1 MELADMKSLWD
12 VYEKKLEQA
21 VKLNQQFINLIEA
34 EKVKSGLAPL
44 FWRRMAEGVFQAGYM
59 GFLLVFLSKHFSQP
73 PYAVSAILL
82 IGFFA
87 TALLNGVRQMI
98 VITRMDYSSNIV
110 TIQSGLAMLQ
120 AHNLQ
125 YARQVILYIPVFLAF
140 PTVIFRAM
148 NDWHVA
154 AFAHIDM
161 LAMTGGS
168 WWTAQVAAMLCLLP
182 VGMWYYSKLS
192 YKNIHKPWVRSFIE
206 RSSGRRVRK
215 AVEFMQE
222 LHALQF
228 GVI

>member
-1 MELADMKSLWD
+1 MELVDMRALWG

-21 VKLNQQFINLIEA
+21 VKLNQQFIHLIEA

-44 FWRRMAEGVFQAGYM
+44 FWRRIAEGILQIGWM
-59 GFLLVFLSKHFSQP
+59 GILLVFLSRHLFEP
-73 PYAVSAILL
+73 PYAVSAVLL
-82 IGFFA
+82 IAFFA
-87 TALLNGVRQMI
+87 TALLNGIRQMV
-98 VITRMDYSSNIV
+98 VIRRMDYSNNIV

-140 PTVIFRAM
+140 PTVLFRAM

-161 LAMTGGS
+161 LAMTGGA

-182 VGMWYYSKLS
+182 VGLWYYSKLS
-192 YKNIHKPWVRSFIE
+192 YKNIHKPWVRRFIE

-222 LHALQF
+222 LDALSR
-228 GVI
+228 

>member
-1 MELADMKSLWD
+1 MEPVDMKSLWG
-12 VYEKKLEQA
+12 VYEKKLEKTL
-21 VKLNQQFINLIEA
+21 KLNQQFIHLIEA
-34 EKVKSGLAPL
+34 EKVRSGLAPL
-44 FWRRMAEGVFQAGYM
+44 FWRRIVEGVLQAGYL
-59 GFLLVFLSKHFSQP
+59 GFLLVFLSRHFSES

-82 IGFFA
+82 IVFIG
-87 TALLNGVRQMI
+87 TALVNGVRQMI
-98 VITRMDYSSNIV
+98 VIRRMDYSSNIV

-125 YARQVILYIPVFLAF
+125 YARQVILFVPVFLAF

-168 WWTAQVAAMLCLLP
+168 WWTAQIAAMLCLLP

-192 YKNIHKPWVRSFIE
+192 YKNIHKPWVRNFIE

-215 AVEFMQE
+215 ALEFMQE

-228 GVI
+228 EEI

>member
-110 TIQSGLAMLQ
+110 TIQWELVDGASCRDA
-120 AHNLQ
+120 
-125 YARQVILYIPVFLAF
+125 
-140 PTVIFRAM
+140 
-148 NDWHVA
+148 
-154 AFAHIDM
+154 
-161 LAMTGGS
+161 
-168 WWTAQVAAMLCLLP
+168 
-182 VGMWYYSKLS
+182 LS
-192 YKNIHKPWVRSFIE
+192 AS
-206 RSSGRRVRK
+206 RRDV
-215 AVEFMQE
+215 V
-222 LHALQF
+222 L
-228 GVI
+228 